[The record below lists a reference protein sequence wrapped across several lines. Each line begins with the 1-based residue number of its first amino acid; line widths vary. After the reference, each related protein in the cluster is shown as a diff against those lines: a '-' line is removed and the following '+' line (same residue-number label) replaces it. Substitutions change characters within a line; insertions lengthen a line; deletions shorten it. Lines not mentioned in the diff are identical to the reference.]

1 MTTILNV
8 ILNNA
13 VHVLVVAGSYA
24 ETQSCTNSSAV
35 FVSLII
41 IPPPDECQNSAD
53 ERHQE
58 PSVILSLI
66 IAPNTT
72 VVTTAHGL
80 SDKFINILGE
90 AFQRVR

>member
-1 MTTILNV
+1 MSTILNV

-13 VHVLVVAGSYA
+13 VHVLAVAGSYTD
-24 ETQSCTNSSAV
+24 TQSCTNSSAV

-41 IPPPDECQNSAD
+41 ILPPDECQNSAD

-66 IAPNTT
+66 IP
-72 VVTTAHGL
+72 VTQLL
-80 SDKFINILGE
+80 SPLRMD
-90 AFQRVR
+90 